1 MSGLSEGATHCPA
14 WERLQLG
21 IRPWQRR
28 ALPRP
33 ETEQWPPWSRRGIPH
48 LRSRALRYATLR
60 CPISALGPISTAIT
74 SLNSVSFTYA
84 TGARPLVGRSSA
96 QPLLIGVQRF
106 G

>member
-1 MSGLSEGATHCPA
+1 MAAEGASSARNGAMASMVASGNSSLAVASAT
-14 WERLQLG
+14 
-21 IRPWQRR
+21 
-28 ALPRP
+28 
-33 ETEQWPPWSRRGIPH
+33 
-48 LRSRALRYATLR
+48 LRYATLR